1 MATIKFRLKSKVEK
15 KGKTIYVYLSNGRG
29 NMFEVKSGFSI
40 SPQDWH
46 IKSGFPKQNNP
57 TNKNI
62 HSDLKTLEAFIHDSI
77 NSANSEGVLI
87 DKFWLDLKIKECFNR
102 VVKTDSEVLVNHIQ
116 YIIDNAN
123 TRKVKG
129 RNGLGLGKSR
139 IKGYMTFIGII
150 NKYQEKVGKTIRLT
164 EISSQFVDDFKSWLL
179 NTLKFSTNYAGKQI
193 DNLKTVC
200 TDAQR
205 LDIAVHSFAKNI
217 QSFSE
222 SNEDR
227 KFETLS
233 FEELGKIADAV
244 MPTESLENIKKWILI
259 ACTFGQRG
267 NDLLNFSIENCRKEK
282 DLKLMGSALLVDVWQ
297 EKLRK
302 WVTVPI
308 MNESIS
314 DMILNDKPYKIS
326 LQKFN
331 KYVKKVCEIAEIN
344 ELKEGGIVKV
354 DENKVKRKVNGRYPK
369 WELITTHAF
378 RRSFATNY
386 YKTISTPILM
396 AITGHTKES
405 TFLKYI
411 NKQVDRDD
419 NAKLFAMQ
427 FKQSQLFAK

>member
-40 SPQDWH
+40 TPQDWN

-200 TDAQR
+200 TDARR

-282 DLKLMGSALLVDVWQ
+282 DLKLMGSPLLVDVWQ

-331 KYVKKVCEIAEIN
+331 KYVKNVCEIAEIN

-354 DENKVKRKVNGRYPK
+354 DENKVKRKVNGKYPK

-396 AITGHTKES
+396 QITGHTKES

-427 FKQSQLFAK
+427 FKQSQL